1 MILDYVPTLGIQR
14 GLYRIPRGYERF
26 RAYLRTM
33 CDPSGDDL
41 RLPLTPM
48 NPMGKDHCPALLDA
62 YAALGADAVAAAAV
76 AEAAREVHD
85 VEGVYRVTLVLAD
98 DAHGGWTNRYA
109 SEFSLRFYDRPVR
122 TGQGWMVALLW
133 TGDAASAAAVREA
146 ILTVIYRAAYV
157 AEHGFARTLGARM
170 VQEGIVMARAGCTA
184 PTLDDE
190 DREYTREVIAPF
202 LDAEDMRTTIECL
215 FGDAAGKTLGFSP
228 RGLSPWAGLALALSD
243 ARVVG
248 VQTPRNRS
256 SQTTAPLNSLAPS
269 L

>member
-26 RAYLRTM
+26 KAYLRTM

-48 NPMGKDHCPALLDA
+48 NPMGKDHCGALLDE
-62 YAALGADAVAAAAV
+62 YAALGADPLAAATL

-98 DAHGGWTNRYA
+98 DAQGGWTNRYA
-109 SEFSLRFYDRPVR
+109 SEFSLRFYDRPTR
-122 TGQGWMVALLW
+122 TCQGWLVALLW
-133 TGDAASAAAVREA
+133 TGDPASAAAVREA
-146 ILTVIYRAAYV
+146 ILTVVYRAAYV
-157 AEHGFARTLGARM
+157 SEHGHARTLRERM
-170 VQEGIVMARAGCTA
+170 MQEGFVMARAGCTT
-184 PTLDDE
+184 PVLDE
-190 DREYTREVIAPF
+190 DDLEYTREVIAPF

-228 RGLSPWAGLALALSD
+228 KGLSPWAGLALALHD
-243 ARVVG
+243 ARVAG
-248 VQTPRNRS
+248 ASTIRGSLTPY
-256 SQTTAPLNSLAPS
+256 
-269 L
+269 